1 MFVRAVEIT
10 AKNGKGRELANVVND
25 KVLAVLRDQT
35 GFVDEIA
42 LISQDNPDRMLALS
56 FWKTREDAERYNREA
71 FPRVNEII
79 RNQTEGTPQVRT
91 FEVATSTIQKFAA
104 GKAA

>member
-1 MFVRAVEIT
+1 MFVRAVEVT
-10 AKNGKGRELANVVND
+10 AKNGRGRELANTVND

-35 GFVDEIA
+35 GFVDEIT

-56 FWKTREDAERYNREA
+56 FWKTREDAERYNREG
-71 FPRVNEII
+71 FTRVNEII
-79 RNQTEGTPQVRT
+79 RNQIEGTPQVRT
-91 FEVATSTIQKFAA
+91 FDVATSTVHKIAA